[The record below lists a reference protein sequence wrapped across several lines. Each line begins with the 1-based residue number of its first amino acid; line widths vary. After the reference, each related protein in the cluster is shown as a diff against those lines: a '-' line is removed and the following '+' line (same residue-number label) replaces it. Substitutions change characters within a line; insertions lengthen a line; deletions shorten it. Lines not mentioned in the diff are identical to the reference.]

1 VIGGGVTSFAF
12 GDLFASSYI
21 LEVLT
26 SEDMLDNIGHGL
38 QLSAPD
44 RERSTTI
51 SNPVTVTRPTAPIST
66 PVVYV
71 SPNDAKSVKNK
82 LEQQGW
88 LDKGFRMTPI
98 ITDGEQRIAIPI
110 LTTAV
115 LDASWSDQ
123 ILEMGVREEMPLST
137 ARFAAHKKT
146 SR

>member
-1 VIGGGVTSFAF
+1 
-12 GDLFASSYI
+12 
-21 LEVLT
+21 
-26 SEDMLDNIGHGL
+26 
-38 QLSAPD
+38 
-44 RERSTTI
+44 
-51 SNPVTVTRPTAPIST
+51 
-66 PVVYV
+66 VVYV

-82 LEQQGW
+82 PEQQGW